1 MTNHRKI
8 AVCAIAFLVL
18 LAIFIEISEA
28 TTLSITVPAGEE
40 VTRKINLVVDDH
52 VLIRFTVLG
61 TSGSKTVTF
70 TLSFPN
76 PDVDIKF
83 GETGAVSYSFV
94 VDVEGEYTLHFAN
107 SDTTESKLVTL
118 NYEIDHYILGIPQM
132 LFLALVI
139 AVLCVAMVASY
150 VLMSRRP

>member
-1 MTNHRKI
+1 MTSLRKI
-8 AVCAIAFLVL
+8 SVYAIIVLVL
-18 LAIFIEISEA
+18 LAVFTGVSEA

-61 TSGSKTVTF
+61 TSGSKGVAF
-70 TLSFPN
+70 ILSFPN
-76 PDVDIKF
+76 PEVDIKF
-83 GETGAVSYSFV
+83 GETGAVSYTFV
-94 VDVEGEYTLHFAN
+94 AEVDGEYTLHFIN
-107 SDTTESKLVTL
+107 NDTTESKLITL
-118 NYEIDHYILGIPQM
+118 NYEIDHYVLGIPQM
-132 LFLALVI
+132 LFLALII